1 MNYADAWYSLKQLD
15 DVRRNL
21 SVLIVEGFD
30 ENTGYSKEIIKAFEK
45 CYEDFGNAL
54 KELKG
59 AIDDGR
65 TSKN

>member
-1 MNYADAWYSLKQLD
+1 MNYADAWYALKQLD

-30 ENTGYSKEIIKAFEK
+30 ENTGYSKETIKAFEK
-45 CYEDFGNAL
+45 CYEDFGVAL

-65 TSKN
+65 TSKD